1 MNVSFFYNIIIA
13 PIYDVLEFFYVFFS
27 SVTSK
32 GIAVIS
38 LSFAVTLFCLPLYIV
53 AEGWQEE
60 ERKIQAK
67 LKAGVDRIKQTF
79 KGDEQYMILT
89 TFYRENHYHPIMA
102 LRSSFSLLIQIPFFI
117 AAYSFLSNVE
127 ALQGYRFLFISDFG
141 APDRTFM
148 LGTIPINV
156 LPIAMTLINVISGA
170 IYSKGHALSEKVT
183 IYASAAIFLV
193 ILYDSPAGLV
203 VYWTMNN
210 VLSLVKNVFYKLKN
224 PKKVFH
230 LLCTVT
236 LFLSVLWAFKTG
248 KKIYIAGTVILFL
261 AVAFINQIS
270 YFYTNFISS
279 HLLTLDTD
287 KKLRD
292 KIFWL
297 SAFALAFLAGAVLPS
312 YVIESSAAN
321 FCYVDSYKSPFIF
334 IIIPFLQNIG
344 LYLFWPACLYYLFGD
359 KFKKT
364 MAILWPLLFIMALV
378 NCFVFEGSYG
388 PMNDDLTFMHEV
400 VFPSK
405 AQISIN
411 LLAMLLIVAIL
422 LVILEK
428 FSNIIN
434 YVLLI
439 ATISFAAV
447 FVKNS
452 FSINKT
458 YKNMTHEEIV
468 SGSDGEFEKIFHLSK
483 SQKNLLLIMQDRC
496 VGPVLHEVFE
506 EHPEL
511 KEKFSGFT
519 FYPNTVSMS
528 YYTQLGAIGL
538 FGGYDYTPFEL
549 NKRDDTIQKKHNE
562 AILTLPTLFNAL
574 DWNIN
579 LADMPYENYGD
590 EPVTQIYEGLE
601 NVNRHITKGIY
612 TKLWYEN
619 HGKKPFPVRTIL
631 LKRNFL
637 YLSLFK
643 IALPLFRPMIYHRS
657 WWITGNSKM
666 KEKAFMDCYAPLD
679 LMTELTSLDSDK
691 PTLTMLV
698 NEITHEPIML
708 QAPDYTPVEK
718 VTDKGS
724 SKYSDYLS
732 YHTASSAM
740 LRWAEFFDYL
750 KENNVY
756 DNTRIIIV
764 SDHGDGTN
772 SGKMEQTLPFN
783 KEEVTATLMVKDF
796 GAKGSLKEDFTFM
809 TNADTPAII
818 TEGIIDNAKNPFTG
832 NELKISSIQEKNSKV
847 KIAHAQVENLRSRYN
862 KKYKIADSEWYTV
875 HDDIYKSENWSKLYK

>member
-1 MNVSFFYNIIIA
+1 MIGSFFYNIIIA

-60 ERKIQAK
+60 ERKIQSK
-67 LKAGVDRIKQTF
+67 MKSGIDRIKKTF

-89 TFYRENHYHPIMA
+89 TYYRENHYHPIMA

-127 ALQGYRFLFISDFG
+127 ALQGYRFLFIRDFG

-148 LGTIPINV
+148 LGAIPVNV

-170 IYSKGHALSEKVT
+170 IYSKGHAKSEKIT
-183 IYASAAIFLV
+183 IYASAAIFLF

-210 VLSLVKNVFYKLKN
+210 ILSLVKNVFYKLKN

-230 LLCTVT
+230 LLCSAV
-236 LFLSVLWAFKTG
+236 LFLSVIWAFKTG
-248 KKIYIAGTVILFL
+248 KKVYIAGTSILFL
-261 AVAFINQIS
+261 LVAFINQINAL
-270 YFYTNFISS
+270 YTAFIQNY
-279 HLLTLDTD
+279 LLKLDSDT
-287 KKLRD
+287 KLRD

-297 SAFALAFLAGAVLPS
+297 SAFALAFFAGALLPS
-312 YVIESSAAN
+312 FVIESSPAN
-321 FCYVDSYKSPFIF
+321 FCYVDSYKSPFVF
-334 IIIPFLQNIG
+334 IAIPFLQNIG
-344 LYLFWPACLYYLFGD
+344 LYLFWPVCLYYLFGN

-364 MAILWPLLFIMALV
+364 MSILWPLLFIMAVV
-378 NCFVFEGSYG
+378 NCFVFQGSYG

-405 AQISIN
+405 AQVILNAAVMLI
-411 LLAMLLIVAIL
+411 LLAALLFIF
-422 LVILEK
+422 EK
-428 FSNIIN
+428 FTFVTN
-434 YVLLI
+434 YILLI

-447 FVKNS
+447 FIKNTGTIS
-452 FSINKT
+452 KT
-458 YKNMTHEEIV
+458 YKNMTHEEITT
-468 SGSDGEFEKIFHLSK
+468 GNDGGFEKIYHLSK
-483 SQKNLLLIMQDRC
+483 TKPNVLLIMQDRC
-496 VGPVLHEVFE
+496 LGPIMHEVFE
-506 EHPEL
+506 DNPKL
-511 KEKFSGFT
+511 KEEFSGFT
-519 FYPNTVSMS
+519 LYPNTVSMS

-538 FGGYDYTPFEL
+538 FGGYDYTPFAL
-549 NKRDDTIQKKHNE
+549 NQRDDTIQKKHNE
-562 AILTLPTLFNAL
+562 AILTLPTLFNQL

-579 LADMPYENYGD
+579 LSDMPYENYGD
-590 EPVTQIYEGLE
+590 EPVTQIYQGLD

-612 TKLWYEN
+612 TKAWYEAK
-619 HGKKPFPVRTIL
+619 GKKPYPIRTIL

-643 IALPLFRPMIYHRS
+643 IAMPLFRPMIYHRS
-657 WWITGNSKM
+657 WWITGTSKM

-679 LMTELTSLDSDK
+679 FMPELTQIDSDK
-691 PTLTMLV
+691 PTFTMLV
-698 NEITHEPIML
+698 NEITHEPVFL
-708 QAPDYTPVEK
+708 QAPDYIPSEK
-718 VTDKGS
+718 VTDLGS
-724 SKYSDYLS
+724 SKYAGFLS
-732 YHTASSAM
+732 YHSAACAM
-740 LRWAEFFDYL
+740 LRWGEFFEYL
-750 KENNVY
+750 KAKGVY

-764 SDHGDGTN
+764 SDHGDATY
-772 SGKMEQTLPFN
+772 SGKMEENLPFN
-783 KEEVTATLMVKDF
+783 KEEVTATLLVKDF

-809 TNADTPAII
+809 TNADTPAI
-818 TEGIIDNAKNPFTG
+818 TVEGIIENAKNPFTG
-832 NELKISSIQEKNSKV
+832 NPLKISSQEEKNQNV

-875 HDDIYKSENWSKLYK
+875 HDDIYKSENWGKLYK